1 MEKALSNFIIFVF
14 KELTEG
20 ATASQCK
27 LLCFLN
33 VCLHEPVQ
41 ENGALLQVS
50 ISSILNDFSE
60 LTLQQTFG
68 LWGSLE
74 EEFEH

>member
-1 MEKALSNFIIFVF
+1 
-14 KELTEG
+14 
-20 ATASQCK
+20 
-27 LLCFLN
+27 
-33 VCLHEPVQ
+33 LHESVQ

-50 ISSILNDFSE
+50 ISAVLNDFSE

-68 LWGSLE
+68 LWSSFE